1 MDVSGGD
8 GVEVILLYLKKSR
21 SDGMENDAIAFSL
34 LKKHGFWMRRNE
46 WLDENYH
53 DRFYRERKD
62 FLMLLVKMTLV
73 LLDFEQRT
81 YELQHHQIDGKGHE
95 EQAEK
100 VSQQYMKEYEKIRK
114 AYAKLLPVMIAILT
128 PQNAKF
134 EIKIHEPK
142 NSR

>member
-1 MDVSGGD
+1 MVVNGGD
-8 GVEVILLYLKKSR
+8 RVNEILSYLKKAQSY
-21 SDGMENDAIAFSL
+21 GMENDANAFSL
-34 LKKHGFWMRRNE
+34 LKKHGFWMKREE
-46 WLDENYH
+46 WLNENYH
-53 DRFYRERKD
+53 NRFYRERKD
-62 FLMLLVKMTLV
+62 FLMLLIEMALV
-73 LLDFEQRT
+73 LCDFEERT
-81 YELQHHQIDGKGHE
+81 YELQDHQIDGKGHE

-134 EIKIHEPK
+134 EIKIYEPK